1 MSQFLFHQHH
11 YIYYIQLKSSIP
23 SIICT
28 YFFLIASQ
36 LHRHRFSGSEP
47 LNHWTV
53 PPWKKRRVSKTVMG
67 LGTHLDQLG
76 GDEFQHNP
84 CSDERI
90 NIPLA
95 MDIAAFEIHVIQLM
109 MGSFIFLFDLC
120 FFSRDSSSSTGL
132 GMIWA
137 HFAPRSQAELRK
149 DVVTFSSVCQ
159 RPILRKSVM
168 GNVGFQVGGIWKFYL
183 WNLVTT
189 LDLKVRK
196 PKTLDLG
203 FTHNQCQ
210 CH

>member
-76 GDEFQHNP
+76 GGEFQHNP

-120 FFSRDSSSSTGL
+120 FFSRDSSSSTGKKWVAWDDLGPLCTQVTGGTSEGCGDFFL
-132 GMIWA
+132 GMPEADI
-137 HFAPRSQAELRK
+137 EK
-149 DVVTFSSVCQ
+149 
-159 RPILRKSVM
+159 
-168 GNVGFQVGGIWKFYL
+168 VGHGECWVPSW
-183 WNLVTT
+183 WNLEILLV
-189 LDLKVRK
+189 K
-196 PKTLDLG
+196 PRYYPRLEGQKTQNTWPW
-203 FTHNQCQ
+203 FHS
-210 CH
+210 